1 MELTLGEKI
10 KKARLD
16 SHMTQREVV
25 GDYITRN
32 MLSKIE
38 NNSATPS
45 MKTLE
50 FLATQLGLPAGYFI
64 SGDAVEVVPQTLQA
78 ARQSYA
84 DGDIEAALTALEQSK
99 DIPTD
104 ESRQLLAL
112 CHLRM
117 AEVASRS
124 NDGEIAV
131 MHADA
136 ALRANAQTLYANAAV
151 EASALLTIARF
162 SDLRFDDAMAQFRAA
177 MGRLGLERQYHL
189 TMAQRYLTTAQPQQ
203 AAAELAH
210 LDDPEDQQAPD
221 YLWLQGEL
229 SMRGQDYPEAAAQL
243 RRAERLAAA
252 SGCGEEAL
260 SPLYALLEE
269 CYREMDDYK
278 TAYYYAAKQIR
289 R

>member
-1 MELTLGEKI
+1 MTLGEKI

-50 FLATQLGLPAGYFI
+50 YLATQLGLPTGYFV

-78 ARQSYA
+78 ARQAYA
-84 DGDIEAALTALEQSK
+84 DGDAESALALLDQTK
-99 DIPTD
+99 DAPTD

-117 AEVASRS
+117 AEAAGRS
-124 NDGEIAV
+124 NDGETAV
-131 MHADA
+131 LHADA
-136 ALRANAQTLYANAAV
+136 ALQANTQTIYGSAAV

-162 SDLRFDDAMAQFRAA
+162 SDRRFDDAMAQFRAA

-189 TMAQRYLTTAQPQQ
+189 TMAQRYLATAQPQQ
-203 AAAELAH
+203 AAEELSH
-210 LDDPEDQQAPD
+210 LNDPEDQQAPD

-229 SMRGQDYPEAAAQL
+229 SMHGQDYPEAADQL
-243 RRAERLAAA
+243 RRAERLAITA
-252 SGCGEEAL
+252 GCGEEAL